1 MLFLFFNLE
10 KKLNPK
16 SVDLNYSDMYLLI
29 FSSKTIVV
37 INHFHI
43 GFMSTTTVIFGL
55 LTLRRDH
62 TQPSTLSNIL
72 DSVSEG
78 DCGFTANQNLKK

>member
-1 MLFLFFNLE
+1 
-10 KKLNPK
+10 
-16 SVDLNYSDMYLLI
+16 MYLLI

-43 GFMSTTTVIFGL
+43 GFVSTTTQLFL
-55 LTLRRDH
+55 DH
-62 TQPSTLSNIL
+62 TQPSTLSKIL